1 MARTFRALRNRNYRL
16 FWFGQ
21 LVSLCGSWMQTT
33 AIAWLVLK
41 ELHAGGTGLG
51 LVVAVQFL
59 PTLLGGSWAG
69 VIADRFDKR
78 GILLAT
84 QSSMAVFATAMAVL
98 TLTGAVQ
105 LWMVYALAAAMGV
118 ATMFDN
124 PTRQA
129 FVTEMV
135 GPDDLANAVG
145 LNSAGFN
152 VARIAGPAI
161 AGLLIATVGTGFC
174 FAVNAVSFLAVIGGL
189 LAMCPHELF
198 RTSPVA
204 KAKGQVREGL
214 RYALSVPELRLA
226 LGLLAIVGT
235 FAMNFTVII
244 PLVAKNLFHGDAS
257 TLGWLTAVM
266 GLGSLAG
273 ALFVASRARPTPG
286 LLVLSSILLG
296 VLMCADALAPTL
308 AWEYVTM
315 AATGMATISFMSTC
329 NATVQ
334 LASRPDMRGRVM
346 ALYMV
351 LFLGSTPVGGPI
363 VGFVGQHYGAQWS
376 LLLGGVPSIL
386 AGLALLRPLRLAAPK
401 AAPA

>member
-1 MARTFRALRNRNYRL
+1 MARTFRALHNRNYRL

-21 LVSLCGSWMQTT
+21 LVSLSGSWMQTT

-41 ELHAGGTGLG
+41 DLHAGGTGLG

-69 VIADRFDKR
+69 VLADRFDKR
-78 GILLAT
+78 TILVAT
-84 QSSMAVFATAMAVL
+84 QSAMAVFAGAMAVL
-98 TLTGAVQ
+98 TLTGTVQ
-105 LWMVYALAAAMGV
+105 LWMVYTLAAAMGV

-161 AGLLIATVGTGFC
+161 AGLLIATVGTGSC
-174 FAVNAVSFLAVIGGL
+174 FAFNAASFLAVIGGL
-189 LAMCPHELF
+189 LAMRPDELF
-198 RTSPVA
+198 RTERVA

-235 FAMNFTVII
+235 FAMNFTVVI

-266 GLGSLAG
+266 GLGSLVG

-286 LLVLSSILLG
+286 SS
-296 VLMCADALAPTL
+296 CCPRSSSA
-308 AWEYVTM
+308 
-315 AATGMATISFMSTC
+315 C
-329 NATVQ
+329 
-334 LASRPDMRGRVM
+334 
-346 ALYMV
+346 
-351 LFLGSTPVGGPI
+351 
-363 VGFVGQHYGAQWS
+363 
-376 LLLGGVPSIL
+376 
-386 AGLALLRPLRLAAPK
+386 
-401 AAPA
+401 

>member
-41 ELHAGGTGLG
+41 DLHAGGTGLG

-78 GILLAT
+78 KILFAT
-84 QSSMAVFATAMAVL
+84 QSSMAVFAGAMAAL

-118 ATMFDN
+118 ATMFDS

-152 VARIAGPAI
+152 VARIAGPAV
-161 AGLLIATVGTGFC
+161 AGLLIATVGTGYC
-174 FAVNAVSFLAVIGGL
+174 FAINAVSFLAVLGGL
-189 LAMCPHELF
+189 LAMHSDELF

-204 KAKGQVREGL
+204 RAKGQVREGL
-214 RYALSVPELRLA
+214 RYALSVPELRMA

-235 FAMNFTVII
+235 FAMNFTVVI
-244 PLVAKNLFHGDAS
+244 PLVAKNLFKGDAS

-266 GLGSLAG
+266 GIGSLVG
-273 ALFVASRARPTPG
+273 ALFAASRARPTPG
-286 LLVLSSILLG
+286 LLVLSSIALG

-308 AWEYVTM
+308 GLEYLTM
-315 AATGMATISFMSTC
+315 AVTGVAVIIFMSTC
-329 NATVQ
+329 NALVQ

-363 VGFVGQHYGAQWS
+363 IGWVGQHYGGQWS
-376 LLLGGVPSIL
+376 LLLGGIPSIL
-386 AGLALLRPLRLAAPK
+386 AGLLLLRPLRLAAPK
-401 AAPA
+401 AVPA